1 MFMTAVTI
9 TTQFPYPLEF
19 WKGGGDHEDRR
30 GNSKMKMMIESDSC
44 CQCSPYS
51 IIMALSLCA
60 TQAEALSPWELIR
73 SCTKL
78 GGIDK
83 AMCTHIHMKA

>member
-1 MFMTAVTI
+1 MTAVTI
-9 TTQFPYPLEF
+9 TTQFPYPLESLG
-19 WKGGGDHEDRR
+19 GGGDHEDRR

-44 CQCSPYS
+44 CHCSQYS

-73 SCTKL
+73 SGTKL

-83 AMCTHIHMKA
+83 VMCTHIHTKA